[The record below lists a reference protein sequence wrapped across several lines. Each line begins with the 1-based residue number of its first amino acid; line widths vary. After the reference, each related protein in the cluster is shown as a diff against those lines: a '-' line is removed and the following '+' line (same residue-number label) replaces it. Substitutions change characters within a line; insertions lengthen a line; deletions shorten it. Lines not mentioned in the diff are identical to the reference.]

1 MNRSKLH
8 TYDDV
13 ADRVAERLDVAD
25 PSKIRFTRHN
35 YYLKKPESNPIQY
48 RFEGHLP
55 DMLRHYIQDYGIMYY
70 EVLNTSLPEL
80 QHMKTL
86 RVAFYDATITKEEP
100 AIHNISLP
108 KQSTVGDVLTE
119 IKKTV
124 IVTFDFD

>member
-55 DMLRHYIQDYGIMYY
+55 DMLRHYIQVSIYLSLMPLSPREFGLTKHTEESLFFFFYTIWVTGLWYY
-70 EVLNTSLPEL
+70 VL
-80 QHMKTL
+80 
-86 RVAFYDATITKEEP
+86 
-100 AIHNISLP
+100 
-108 KQSTVGDVLTE
+108 
-119 IKKTV
+119 
-124 IVTFDFD
+124 